1 MSAPSSPL
9 RRSLAEP
16 APWLLRVDPIL
27 CRAHGL
33 CAELVPEIVDLDE
46 WGYAKIHG
54 KVPPLVLAEAR
65 AAVAACPTM
74 ALRLVRGDPG
84 R

>member
-1 MSAPSSPL
+1 MTSPGGPL
-9 RRSLAEP
+9 RRTLAEP

-33 CAELVPEIVDLDE
+33 CAELIPEVVDLDE

-54 KVPPLVLAEAR
+54 QVAPLLVAEAR
-65 AAVAACPTM
+65 AAVAACPSL
-74 ALRLVRGDPG
+74 ALRLVRADA
-84 R
+84 RR

>member
-1 MSAPSSPL
+1 MTTQGGSV
-9 RRSLAEP
+9 RRTISEP

-33 CAELVPEIVDLDE
+33 CAELVPEVIDLDE

-54 KVPPLVLAEAR
+54 QVAPLVLAEAR
-65 AAVAACPTM
+65 AAVAACPTL
-74 ALRLVRGDPG
+74 ALRLVRGQ
-84 R
+84 RSR

>member
-1 MSAPSSPL
+1 MTVPTGPV
-9 RRSLAEP
+9 RRGLAEP

-33 CAELVPEIVDLDE
+33 CAELVPEVVDLDE

-54 KVPPLVLAEAR
+54 NVPPLVLAEAR
-65 AAVAACPTM
+65 AAVAACPTL
-74 ALRLVRGDPG
+74 ALRLVRDEPA